1 VCLYALVYGQ
11 PQRKELEAHINLRYI
26 HEIKLTSA
34 KNFVLWCHKVTMN
47 TVLTVRGVTVHKRT
61 IEQGMRQEEA
71 CPVDALEAK
80 DMTCACNDDV
90 FSCSHSP

>member
-1 VCLYALVYGQ
+1 
-11 PQRKELEAHINLRYI
+11 
-26 HEIKLTSA
+26 
-34 KNFVLWCHKVTMN
+34 MN